1 MTIEKTSV
9 KLCRAARAGIRYE
22 RETVKK
28 NCSRYDVK
36 KRTFRQFASLMSLG
50 FASRRSLLSLNEF
63 AVQTRDKK
71 YRHYFRNCFL
81 SFRFFHV
88 TLVNRYFSPAR
99 YLC

>member
-1 MTIEKTSV
+1 MTKEKTSV

-50 FASRRSLLSLNEF
+50 FASR
-63 AVQTRDKK
+63 AV
-71 YRHYFRNCFL
+71 HALFL
-81 SFRFFHV
+81 HFVHKHFFNALFIP
-88 TLVNRYFSPAR
+88 TIFCPI
-99 YLC
+99 